1 MADKNYYDV
10 LGVEKTASADELKSA
25 YRKLAKQYHP
35 DVNKSPDA
43 TKKFK
48 EINEAYETLSDSTK
62 RSNYDQYGSA
72 AGPNPNDFFRGS
84 GFRDFNSGSFSGL
97 DDILNMFSGGFGGSG
112 RAQQAREVPGEDIEI
127 SVTLSFEE
135 AAFGCVKE
143 MTLNIL
149 EKCDSCSGTG
159 AKNGTA
165 YEICPECKGTGKVK
179 YVQDTIFGRVVN
191 SGPCR
196 RCDGKG
202 KIIKEKCPDC
212 GGKGYNKASKTIK
225 VNIPAGID
233 DDQIITMRGKGNAS
247 KQGGPNGDLI
257 IDVRVLPHDILVRD
271 KINLY
276 IDLPITFTM
285 AYLGGKVN
293 IPTLNG
299 LYELT
304 IPALTQPNTI
314 FKLKG
319 KGIKVLNK
327 ESYGDLI
334 VTVRVEM
341 PKQATKQE
349 KEMMSQL
356 NESHDSNDYTKV
368 KTYKD
373 KMNRLKK

>member
-10 LGVEKTASADELKSA
+10 LGVNKTASADEIKSA

-48 EINEAYETLSDSTK
+48 EINEAYETLNDPTK

-72 AGPNPNDFFRGS
+72 TGPNPNDFFRGS

-97 DDILNMFSGGFGGSG
+97 DDILNMFSGGFGGSA
-112 RAQQAREVPGEDIEI
+112 RSQQAREVPGEDIEV

-143 MTLNIL
+143 VSLNIL
-149 EKCDSCSGTG
+149 EQCSSCSGTG
-159 AKNGTA
+159 ARNGTA
-165 YEICPECKGTGKVK
+165 YEVCPECKGTGKVK

-191 SGPCR
+191 TGPCR

-202 KIIKEKCPDC
+202 KIIKDKCTDC
-212 GGKGYNKASKTIK
+212 GGKGYNKVSKTVKI
-225 VNIPAGID
+225 NIPAGID
-233 DDQIITMRGKGNAS
+233 DDQIITMRGRGNAS

-257 IDVRVLPHDILVRD
+257 IDVRVVSHDILVRD
-271 KINLY
+271 KTNLY
-276 IDLPITFTM
+276 LDLPVPFTM
-285 AYLGGKVN
+285 AYLGGKVD

-304 IPALTQPNTI
+304 IPPLTQPNTI

-327 ESYGDLI
+327 DSYGDLV

-349 KEMMSQL
+349 KEMMSKL
-356 NESHDSNDYTKV
+356 SESHDNNDFAKV

-373 KMNRLKK
+373 KMNKLKK

>member
-1 MADKNYYDV
+1 
-10 LGVEKTASADELKSA
+10 
-25 YRKLAKQYHP
+25 
-35 DVNKSPDA
+35 
-43 TKKFK
+43 
-48 EINEAYETLSDSTK
+48 
-62 RSNYDQYGSA
+62 
-72 AGPNPNDFFRGS
+72 
-84 GFRDFNSGSFSGL
+84 
-97 DDILNMFSGGFGGSG
+97 
-112 RAQQAREVPGEDIEI
+112 
-127 SVTLSFEE
+127 
-135 AAFGCVKE
+135 
-143 MTLNIL
+143 
-149 EKCDSCSGTG
+149 
-159 AKNGTA
+159 
-165 YEICPECKGTGKVK
+165 
-179 YVQDTIFGRVVN
+179 
-191 SGPCR
+191 
-196 RCDGKG
+196 
-202 KIIKEKCPDC
+202 
-212 GGKGYNKASKTIK
+212 
-225 VNIPAGID
+225 
-233 DDQIITMRGKGNAS
+233 
-247 KQGGPNGDLI
+247 
-257 IDVRVLPHDILVRD
+257 
-271 KINLY
+271 
-276 IDLPITFTM
+276 M